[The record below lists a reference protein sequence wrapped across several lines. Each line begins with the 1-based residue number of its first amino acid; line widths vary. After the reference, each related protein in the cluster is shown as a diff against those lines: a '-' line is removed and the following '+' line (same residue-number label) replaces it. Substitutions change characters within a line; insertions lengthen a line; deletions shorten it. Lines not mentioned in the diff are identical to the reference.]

1 MTGNRNRVAWNILHA
16 TTRTSTN
23 TDGDRNP
30 DRLKFMIFLTNKI
43 CPVFSNIFIFKIYK
57 KLQIFVGFVIYSRFL

>member
-23 TDGDRNP
+23 TDGDQNAG
-30 DRLKFMIFLTNKI
+30 RLQFKNFLN
-43 CPVFSNIFIFKIYK
+43 Y
-57 KLQIFVGFVIYSRFL
+57 